1 MFNFIVE
8 NAKHCYFSHEVP
20 LVVYNWQREL
30 ARGKILLTKHDPESA
45 LKCFEKALS
54 ECPVKESRDLSK
66 ILFYLGVT
74 LNKLGMTSCALK
86 SWRASRRF
94 DKNGL
99 SGKLLNRYTNEYG
112 MVKQKSSE
120 LDDWKAFYAINLS
133 RYLNTKRSHRI
144 GTDAEGDMIFEL
156 IYEAWKELRNSTDL
170 QSVNTEQRLR
180 LFHSAWI
187 VFPTFTAQTDNED
200 ANMIQVDFIKKKK
213 MHVADQCF
221 CGSGLPYWLCCA
233 GTTGKNVFLNG

>member
-1 MFNFIVE
+1 M
-8 NAKHCYFSHEVP
+8 
-20 LVVYNWQREL
+20 YNWQREL

-54 ECPVKESRDLSK
+54 DCPVKESRDLSK

-99 SGKLLNRYTNEYG
+99 SGKLLGRYTNEYG
-112 MVKQKSSE
+112 MVKQESSE
-120 LDDWKAFYAINLS
+120 LDDWKAFRAVHLT
-133 RYLNTKRSHRI
+133 RYLNTKRSHKI
-144 GTDAEGDMIFEL
+144 GTDAERDMISEL
-156 IYEAWKELRNSTDL
+156 IFEAWKELCKSSDL
-170 QSVNTEQRLR
+170 RSVNIERRLM
-180 LFHSAWI
+180 LFHSTWI
-187 VFPTFTAQTDNED
+187 IFPTFTAQTDNEN
-200 ANMIQVDFIKKKK
+200 ANMIQVDFNKKKK
-213 MHVADQCF
+213 IHAADQCY

-233 GTTGKNVFLNG
+233 DKAGKNMFLNG